1 MRLLSAVVGLV
12 VLAGCAGNRSSDDDA
27 VRVRDSAFTESDTL
41 SPDDTVYRERR
52 VVPDT
57 VGGLDTTSRR

>member
-1 MRLLSAVVGLV
+1 MRILSAVVGV
-12 VLAGCAGNRSSDDDA
+12 MVLAGCAGNRSSDDEA
-27 VRVRDSAFTESDTL
+27 VRVRDSAFTASDTL
-41 SPDDTVYRERR
+41 SPDDTLYRERR

>member
-1 MRLLSAVVGLV
+1 M
-12 VLAGCAGNRSSDDDA
+12 VLAGCAGNRSSDDEA
-27 VRVRDSAFTESDTL
+27 VRVRDSAFTASDTL
-41 SPDDTVYRERR
+41 SPDDTLYRERR

>member
-41 SPDDTVYRERR
+41 SPSDTMYRERR